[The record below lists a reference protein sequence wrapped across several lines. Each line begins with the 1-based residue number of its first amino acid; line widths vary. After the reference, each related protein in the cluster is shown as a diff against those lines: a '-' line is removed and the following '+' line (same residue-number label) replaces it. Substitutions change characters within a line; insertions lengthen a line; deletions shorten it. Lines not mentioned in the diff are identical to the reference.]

1 MGGRCLSGLPR
12 RAGDPLGHPRSLW
25 ASGRRRGRAR
35 PGLSSRAGVRV
46 FLSNITNPKVLGVL
60 ISLCFPSSSRRRPG
74 PGWLLAFAWS
84 HAVLSLGYLLALTAG
99 LHSAR
104 KLLLRRNVRRSLDA
118 ATGTVLLGFSA
129 RLAAEHA

>member
-1 MGGRCLSGLPR
+1 MLS
-12 RAGDPLGHPRSLW
+12 
-25 ASGRRRGRAR
+25 
-35 PGLSSRAGVRV
+35 V
-46 FLSNITNPKVLGVL
+46 
-60 ISLCFPSSSRRRPG
+60 
-74 PGWLLAFAWS
+74 
-84 HAVLSLGYLLALTAG
+84 GYLLALSAG